1 MWSSIEKLLNKF
13 PRERFVMIEN
23 GAPRYVVL
31 SFEAYQELLEVRK
44 QQESAPPIIESK
56 HEEEGITHNAE
67 QINNALQE
75 VAAQETIV
83 QHESALHED
92 EEHVTESAYAPDFP
106 KSEAIGG
113 KSQSFRAPDFPK
125 SEAIGGKS
133 QFPDLFKSEAIED
146 KSQSFRAFRAPARPQ
161 GFRSMAVSI
170 DDLPL

>member
-113 KSQSFRAPDFPK
+113 KSQ
-125 SEAIGGKS
+125 
-133 QFPDLFKSEAIED
+133 FPDLFKSEAIED